1 MAGRITGTV
10 RILAWL
16 GCGGGSERFA
26 GWTVCLG
33 AGIRHSGT
41 GLGSRTRMRL
51 GLSSRDVDPTPWC
64 GGRRGRSRGRGEGAS
79 LTGGKSVS
87 EGGPGADIPAPQ
99 GWCRLSCSVAYRRL
113 PSQRLAAELSL
124 RPTRISA
131 SYHKI
136 PTWNTAHLALASQ
149 LTSQMSPF
157 LRGIEG

>member
-10 RILAWL
+10 RIRAWL

-113 PSQRLAAELSL
+113 PSQRWPPSFLSDPPGS
-124 RPTRISA
+124 RPLTIRFPPGTPRISPLPL
-131 SYHKI
+131 SSLLKC
-136 PTWNTAHLALASQ
+136 HLS
-149 LTSQMSPF
+149 
-157 LRGIEG
+157 